1 MRKVGRF
8 FNTFVYAL
16 SFIVL
21 VVTFSIA
28 IPILWRDFYFFHI
41 DLLNITEATG
51 HSKSDL
57 IMSFNELMDSL
68 VFYKPFS
75 EGVFDYSESGMNH
88 FLDCRVLFT
97 LDLVALPISFII
109 FIIYSILI
117 KLNFIKVYRI
127 KGMSILFYASFVP
140 ILLLGALGIFALID
154 VNSAYAF
161 FHAIL
166 FPGKDNWIF
175 NQYTDPIINALPEQ
189 FFLDCGILIFGVM
202 LLILFAVIIFN
213 IVRKVKNRSIIRY
226 SKQDLKR
233 RGVN

>member
-8 FNTFVYAL
+8 FNTLVYAL

-41 DLLNITEATG
+41 DLLNITEAAG
-51 HSKSDL
+51 CSKSDL

-75 EGVFDYSESGMNH
+75 EGVFDYSISGMNH
-88 FLDCRVLFT
+88 FLDCRILFT

-109 FIIYSILI
+109 FLVYIILI

-140 ILLLGALGIFALID
+140 IVVLGALGVFALID
-154 VNSAYAF
+154 LNSAYAF

-166 FPGKDNWIF
+166 FPGKDNWVF
-175 NQYTDPIINALPEQ
+175 NPYTDPIINALPEQ

-202 LLILFAVIIFN
+202 FLILLAVIIFN
-213 IVRKVKNRSIIRY
+213 IVRKVKHGSIIKY

>member
-8 FNTFVYAL
+8 FNTLVYAL

-41 DLLNITEATG
+41 DLLNITEAAG
-51 HSKSDL
+51 CSKSDL

-75 EGVFDYSESGMNH
+75 EGVFDYSISGMNH
-88 FLDCRVLFT
+88 FLDCRILFT

-109 FIIYSILI
+109 FLVYIILI

-140 ILLLGALGIFALID
+140 IVVLGALAIFALID

-161 FHAIL
+161 FHAVL
-166 FPGKDNWIF
+166 FPGKDNWVF
-175 NQYTDPIINALPEQ
+175 NPYTDPIINALPEQ

-202 LLILFAVIIFN
+202 FLILFAVIIFN
-213 IVRKVKNRSIIRY
+213 IVRKVKHGSIIKY

>member
-1 MRKVGRF
+1 MQKVGRF

-41 DLLNITEATG
+41 DLLNITEAAG
-51 HSKSDL
+51 CSKSDL

-75 EGVFDYSESGMNH
+75 EGVFDYSISGMNH
-88 FLDCRVLFT
+88 FLDCRILFT

-109 FIIYSILI
+109 FLVYIILI

-140 ILLLGALGIFALID
+140 IVVLGALAIFALID

-161 FHAIL
+161 FHAVL
-166 FPGKDNWIF
+166 FPGKDNWVF
-175 NQYTDPIINALPEQ
+175 NPYTDPIINALPEQ

-202 LLILFAVIIFN
+202 LLILLAVIIFN
-213 IVRKVKNRSIIRY
+213 IVRKVKHGSIIKY

>member
-8 FNTFVYAL
+8 FNTLVYAL

-51 HSKSDL
+51 YSKSDL

-68 VFYKPFS
+68 VFYQPFG
-75 EGVFDYSESGMNH
+75 EGVFHYSESGMNH

-109 FIIYSILI
+109 FLIYSILI

-140 ILLLGALGIFALID
+140 ILLLGALGVFALID

-202 LLILFAVIIFN
+202 LLILLAVIIF
-213 IVRKVKNRSIIRY
+213 I
-226 SKQDLKR
+226 KR

>member
-51 HSKSDL
+51 YSKSDL

-109 FIIYSILI
+109 FLIYSILI
-117 KLNFIKVYRI
+117 KVNYIKVYRI

-202 LLILFAVIIFN
+202 LLILLAVIIFN

>member
-8 FNTFVYAL
+8 FNTLVYAL

-51 HSKSDL
+51 CSKSDL

-75 EGVFDYSESGMNH
+75 EGVFDYSISGMNH
-88 FLDCRVLFT
+88 FLDCRILFT

-109 FIIYSILI
+109 FLVYIILI

-140 ILLLGALGIFALID
+140 IVVLGALAIFALID

-161 FHAIL
+161 FHAVL
-166 FPGKDNWIF
+166 FPGKDNWVF
-175 NQYTDPIINALPEQ
+175 NPYTDPIINALPEQ

-213 IVRKVKNRSIIRY
+213 IVRKVKHGSIIKY

>member
-8 FNTFVYAL
+8 FNTLVYAL

-21 VVTFSIA
+21 VATFSIA

-41 DLLNITEATG
+41 DLLNITEAAG
-51 HSKSDL
+51 CSKSDL

-75 EGVFDYSESGMNH
+75 EGVFDYSISGMNH
-88 FLDCRVLFT
+88 FLDCRILFT

-109 FIIYSILI
+109 FLVYIILI

-140 ILLLGALGIFALID
+140 IVVLGALAIFALID

-166 FPGKDNWIF
+166 FPGKDNWVF
-175 NQYTDPIINALPEQ
+175 NPYTDPIINALPEQ

-202 LLILFAVIIFN
+202 LLILLVVIIFN
-213 IVRKVKNRSIIRY
+213 IVRKVKHGSIIKY

>member
-8 FNTFVYAL
+8 FNTLVYAL

-41 DLLNITEATG
+41 DLLNITEAAG
-51 HSKSDL
+51 CSKSDL

-75 EGVFDYSESGMNH
+75 EGVFDYSISGMNH
-88 FLDCRVLFT
+88 FLDCRILFT

-109 FIIYSILI
+109 FLVYIILI

-140 ILLLGALGIFALID
+140 IVVLGALAIFALID

-161 FHAIL
+161 FHAVL
-166 FPGKDNWIF
+166 FPGKDNWVF
-175 NQYTDPIINALPEQ
+175 NPYTDPIINALPEQ

-213 IVRKVKNRSIIRY
+213 IVRKVKHGSIIKY
-226 SKQDLKR
+226 SNQDLKR

>member
-1 MRKVGRF
+1 MIKVGRF
-8 FNTFVYAL
+8 FNTLVYAL

-41 DLLNITEATG
+41 DLLNITEAAG
-51 HSKSDL
+51 CSKSDL

-75 EGVFDYSESGMNH
+75 EGVFDYSISGMNH

-109 FIIYSILI
+109 FLVYIILI

-140 ILLLGALGIFALID
+140 IVVLGALAIFALID

-166 FPGKDNWIF
+166 FPGKDNWVF
-175 NQYTDPIINALPEQ
+175 NPNTDPIINALPEQ

-213 IVRKVKNRSIIRY
+213 IVRKVKHGSIIKY

>member
-8 FNTFVYAL
+8 FNTLVYAL

-51 HSKSDL
+51 YSKSDL

-68 VFYKPFS
+68 VFYQPFG
-75 EGVFDYSESGMNH
+75 EGVFHYSESGMNH

-109 FIIYSILI
+109 FLIYSSP
-117 KLNFIKVYRI
+117 F
-127 KGMSILFYASFVP
+127 
-140 ILLLGALGIFALID
+140 
-154 VNSAYAF
+154 
-161 FHAIL
+161 
-166 FPGKDNWIF
+166 
-175 NQYTDPIINALPEQ
+175 
-189 FFLDCGILIFGVM
+189 
-202 LLILFAVIIFN
+202 
-213 IVRKVKNRSIIRY
+213 
-226 SKQDLKR
+226 
-233 RGVN
+233 

>member
-8 FNTFVYAL
+8 FNTLVYAL

-41 DLLNITEATG
+41 DLLNITEAAG
-51 HSKSDL
+51 CSKSDL

-75 EGVFDYSESGMNH
+75 EGVFDYSISGMNH
-88 FLDCRVLFT
+88 FLDCRILFT

-109 FIIYSILI
+109 FLVYIILI

-140 ILLLGALGIFALID
+140 IVVLGALAIFALID

-161 FHAIL
+161 FHAVL
-166 FPGKDNWIF
+166 FPGKDNWVF
-175 NQYTDPIINALPEQ
+175 NPYTDPIINALPEQ

-213 IVRKVKNRSIIRY
+213 IVRKVKHGSIIKY